1 MIFNLKNEYEKEQF
15 KEYVNKLY
23 KEGEVVEVKKK
34 HPGRSLSQNNYLHLI
49 LSYFACE
56 YGCSVDEAKLD
67 YYKRTCNR
75 EIFEATKTNRRG
87 REIKVMRSSS
97 DLTTEEMSL
106 SIDRFRNW
114 SAANGIYLPS
124 PGEDQ
129 FLLFIRQEIERN
141 KEFL

>member
-1 MIFNLKNEYEKEQF
+1 MIFNLSSEYEKERY

-23 KEGEVVEVKKK
+23 KEGGVVEVKKK
-34 HPGRSLSQNNYLHLI
+34 HPPRSLSQNNYLHLI

-75 EIFEATKTNRRG
+75 ETFEITKTNRRG
-87 REIKVMRSSS
+87 KEIKVMRSSS

-114 SAANGIYLPS
+114 SAANGIYLPG
-124 PGEDQ
+124 PGEEQ
-129 FLLFIRQEIERN
+129 FLLFIKQEIERN
-141 KEFL
+141 KEYL